1 MGTSHEL
8 GQNFA
13 RAFQIDYL
21 DETGTQQLCWTTS
34 WGVSTRMMGG
44 LIMAHGDDAGLRVPP
59 RLAATQAVVLV
70 VRDEDGAVTTAA
82 RGLVDRLVAAGVR
95 ARLDDR
101 ISTPFGRRATD
112 WELKGVPVRIEVGP
126 RDLAEGQV
134 VVVRRDRPGKEPIPV
149 EGLAEQVPV
158 LLSSIQQ
165 SLHDEALAHRDDRTV
180 DVATVEEAASAAA
193 DGFVRIPW
201 AAVGDAGVERLAADA
216 VTVRCLITA
225 DGYVPES
232 VEDPDLVAVVARSY

>member
-1 MGTSHEL
+1 M
-8 GQNFA
+8 
-13 RAFQIDYL
+13 
-21 DETGTQQLCWTTS
+21 
-34 WGVSTRMMGG
+34 
-44 LIMAHGDDAGLRVPP
+44 
-59 RLAATQAVVLV
+59 
-70 VRDEDGAVTTAA
+70 
-82 RGLVDRLVAAGVR
+82 
-95 ARLDDR
+95 
-101 ISTPFGRRATD
+101 
-112 WELKGVPVRIEVGP
+112 
-126 RDLAEGQV
+126 
-134 VVVRRDRPGKEPIPV
+134 VVRRDRPGKEPIPV

-225 DGYVPES
+225 DGDVPES
-232 VEDPDLVAVVARSY
+232 VDDPDLVAVVARSY